1 MPGIDAHLPHTR
13 PQDGYG
19 VDMHQRL
26 SVALLKRASELGDP
40 EAQGQMGLRYS
51 LGLQDP
57 LSWGQ
62 DGVIG
67 FEEVGALSVCGC
79 VSPEGGGGHT
89 GTWGKGDIRS
99 ELGQTT

>member
-1 MPGIDAHLPHTR
+1 M
-13 PQDGYG
+13 
-19 VDMHQRL
+19 DMNQRL

-62 DGVIG
+62 DGIIG
-67 FEEVGALSVCGC
+67 FEEVSAIRNFDKCSPKGC
-79 VSPEGGGGHT
+79 PH
-89 GTWGKGDIRS
+89 DFMRRPYIAQR
-99 ELGQTT
+99 LLRL

>member
-1 MPGIDAHLPHTR
+1 MN
-13 PQDGYG
+13 
-19 VDMHQRL
+19 QRL

-62 DGVIG
+62 DGIIG
-67 FEEVGALSVCGC
+67 FEEVIEIRNFDKCSPKGC
-79 VSPEGGGGHT
+79 PH
-89 GTWGKGDIRS
+89 DFM
-99 ELGQTT
+99 